1 MIFLESSTSRCFHP
15 VLLISSI
22 TSMSQDGLTGS
33 ALGDWANYTASP
45 LRAFENEL
53 GVQAWWQ
60 FWQRTNSIGYGTC
73 LKICADVISHHD
85 QETMFTHAFT
95 PCHLVTNKRQTAIYS
110 HRSLAILVHNIPLHY
125 DFLTFHW
132 MYALIHALQHTELRD
147 VVLDHVPSCHIILY
161 HFPFHDIQQLN
172 HIAEGYLTSL
182 SVWQYTVHTLPN
194 ICYHTMTNTA

>member
-1 MIFLESSTSRCFHP
+1 MVWPEAPGETGPTTQHLLCAHSRMNWVCRRGGSFGKEQIPLGTVRVWRFVQMWFLTTTKRP
-15 VLLISSI
+15 
-22 TSMSQDGLTGS
+22 
-33 ALGDWANYTASP
+33 
-45 LRAFENEL
+45 
-53 GVQAWWQ
+53 
-60 FWQRTNSIGYGTC
+60 C
-73 LKICADVISHHD
+73 LH
-85 QETMFTHAFT
+85 THS
-95 PCHLVTNKRQTAIYS
+95 HLVTNKRQTAIYS

>member
-1 MIFLESSTSRCFHP
+1 M
-15 VLLISSI
+15 LLISAI

-33 ALGDWANYTASP
+33 AWGDWANYTASP

-132 MYALIHALQHTELRD
+132 ITHLYMRYNTLNCVTLCWIMFHHAT
-147 VVLDHVPSCHIILY
+147 SYCII
-161 HFPFHDIQQLN
+161 
-172 HIAEGYLTSL
+172 SL
-182 SVWQYTVHTLPN
+182 F
-194 ICYHTMTNTA
+194 MTYSN